1 MMWFIILLVLLSLFC
16 VPFGAVAKG
25 WKGAVIGLLIALVI
39 SGLITLDNYAKE
51 QEWNGGICSRCGQ
64 AEYQFNGAAKSH
76 SGHET
81 LYYVCPSCGD
91 LIRQ

>member
-1 MMWFIILLVLLSLFC
+1 MLGFWIFFGFLCIVM
-16 VPFGAVAKG
+16 VPFGYLANKWTGVF
-25 WKGAVIGLLIALVI
+25 VGLMIALVI
-39 SGLITLDNYAKE
+39 SGLFALDSEAKR
-51 QEWNGGICSRCGQ
+51 QEWNNGICSRCGQ

>member
-1 MMWFIILLVLLSLFC
+1 MLGFWIFFGFLIIAF
-16 VPFGAVAKG
+16 VPFGYLANK
-25 WKGAVIGLLIALVI
+25 WKGALVALVIAFVI
-39 SGLITLDNYAKE
+39 SGLLALDTERKR
-51 QEWNGGICSRCGQ
+51 QEWNNGICSRCGQ